1 MIYQDNVLKKLPI
14 EIILKIIFYLD
25 VVNINDLKTIINVP
39 LINSYLIDL
48 ILKQCNIKDN
58 KFNLSINFN
67 KNYTLSFSDMDEKN
81 IKNFVSN
88 LLKNKNYKILLNNW
102 IYKIIKF

>member
-25 VVNINDLKTIINVP
+25 VVNINDLKTIVNVP

-48 ILKQCNIKDN
+48 ILKQCNKKDN

-81 IKNFVSN
+81 IKNFISN